1 MSVRVEAVYRG
12 DLICRAVHGPSGDAM
27 LTDAPTDN
35 QGQGRHF
42 SPTDLVGTSMI
53 TCMMTIIGISARA
66 SGWSVEGMRAEVMK
80 EMSAVPRRHIA
91 QLVVT
96 IRLPASVPLEARKK
110 LEAAALGCPVKASLG
125 PDTTVDVAF
134 VYEEPDPA

>member
-1 MSVRVEAVYRG
+1 MGVRVEAVYEG

-42 SPTDLVGTSMI
+42 SPTDLVGTSMV
-53 TCMMTIIGISARA
+53 TCMMTIMGIAARA
-66 SGWSVEGMRAEVMK
+66 RGWAIEGTRAEVVK

-91 QLVVT
+91 RLTVT
-96 IRLPASVPLEARKK
+96 ITLPPGVPERARPI

-125 PDTTVDVAF
+125 PDTAVEVTF
-134 VYEEPDPA
+134 VYA

>member
-1 MSVRVEAVYRG
+1 MSVRVEAVYEG

-53 TCMMTIIGISARA
+53 TCMVTIMGIAARA
-66 SGWSVEGMRAEVMK
+66 RGWNIEGTRAEVTK

-91 QLVVT
+91 RLLVT
-96 IRLPASVPLEARKK
+96 IALPPGVPVAARPV

-125 PDTTVDVAF
+125 PDTAVEVTF
-134 VYEEPDPA
+134 VYA